1 MPDPTTIGKYK
12 IIEKIGRGG
21 MGHVYRGVDP
31 LLKREVALKTMLKD
45 LSGDEELRTRFMREA
60 QSAGGLRH
68 PNIVTIYDLGED
80 EEKCPYIAMEFLTG
94 TDLEHVIKNRTPL
107 SILKKLDIIIQTCQ
121 GLGYAHSKGIIH
133 RDIKPANIRLLDN
146 GEVKIMD
153 FGIAKIAASH
163 FTRTGMIMGT
173 PHYMSPEQIR
183 GETVDGR
190 SDIFSI
196 GVVLFELLVYRKP
209 FSGENPTTVLFKII
223 HSEADPLADATFTP
237 PEGLDEILGRALAK
251 KQENRYSTCDDM
263 IEDLLKL
270 FDHLKT
276 TTGTETIAFEP
287 KPYEA
292 ITVGRTPVPKRNTA
306 IRTNF
311 NVTAPTSSG
320 KITPVP
326 SPTSAPPP
334 AATKARTISP
344 EESAPTR
351 MTPIPAAPPPATRS
365 RTTTSP
371 SAPKT
376 ASPTNA
382 QSKSSINLPGTTGV
396 PAAAPPPVP
405 VRSKPESAQE
415 LPPISPTPVPSMA
428 RKWALLA
435 TSGVMGIAIVVIALV
450 SLVHKFNAGDSAA
463 SNSKAPVKISQ
474 PATRSPAPAPA
485 TTTRPPETTKP
496 VEPPPLQQ
504 QPAAFTPM
512 PGWLSLN
519 IQPWAEIQQIK
530 NENGEAVPLT
540 QTVTPCKLQLAPGKY
555 RLTFYNSQFQN
566 RTELEV
572 LIRSNETTSVN
583 QKMEG
588 FDYAKAV
595 DSLGL

>member
-1 MPDPTTIGKYK
+1 MPDPTVIGKYQ
-12 IIEKIGRGG
+12 IAAKIGRGG
-21 MGHVYRGVDP
+21 MGHVYRAIDP

-80 EEKCPYIAMEFLTG
+80 EDKCPYIAMEFLTG
-94 TDLEHVIKNRTPL
+94 TDIEHVIKNHTAL

-153 FGIAKIAASH
+153 FGIAKITASH

-196 GVVLFELLVYRKP
+196 GVVLYELLVYRKP
-209 FSGENPTTVLFKII
+209 FPGDNPTTVLFKII
-223 HSEADPLADATFTP
+223 HSEADPLADETFTP

-251 KQENRYSTCDDM
+251 KPENRYANCDDM
-263 IEDLLKL
+263 IGDLLRL
-270 FDHLKT
+270 FDQLKT
-276 TTGTETIAFEP
+276 STGTETVAFEP

-292 ITVGRTPVPKRNTA
+292 ITVGRTPVPKRTTT
-306 IRTNF
+306 IRTGF
-311 NVTAPTSSG
+311 NVATPTSSG
-320 KITPVP
+320 SKGTPVP
-326 SPTSAPPP
+326 QTAPP
-334 AATKARTISP
+334 KARTIPP
-344 EESAPTR
+344 EESAPTVS
-351 MTPIPAAPPPATRS
+351 TPIPAPPPPMRPAATNAENRNPVNAAIPAAPPVA
-365 RTTTSP
+365 
-371 SAPKT
+371 
-376 ASPTNA
+376 
-382 QSKSSINLPGTTGV
+382 
-396 PAAAPPPVP
+396 
-405 VRSKPESAQE
+405 VRPKPEPGRD

-435 TSGVMGIAIVVIALV
+435 TSGVMGIVIVVILLV
-450 SLVHKFNAGDSAA
+450 SLARKFSTNEHPAQQPQTPS
-463 SNSKAPVKISQ
+463 KISQ
-474 PATRSPAPAPA
+474 SATKSPAPAPA
-485 TTTRPPETTKP
+485 TTTRAPETTKP
-496 VEPPPLQQ
+496 VQTPPLQP

-519 IQPWAEIQQIK
+519 VQPWAEIQQIK
-530 NENGEAVPLT
+530 NENGDVVPLT
-540 QTVTPCKLQLAPGKY
+540 QTLTPCKLQLAPGKY
-555 RLTFYNSQFQN
+555 HLTLFNSQFQN
-566 RTELEV
+566 RADLEV
-572 LIRSNETTSVN
+572 LIRSNETTSLN
-583 QKMEG
+583 KKMEG

-595 DSLGL
+595 DSLGF